1 MKLKIPQV
9 RVLRCFTSG
18 RPLLNR
24 AKIAERAG
32 FSELSGTV
40 TRVLN
45 GLREG
50 SSSGAA
56 HPGLL
61 TLGYLER
68 IDLEV
73 EEGVTE
79 TCYRITD
86 AGARALA
93 AWEAESGGKSVTMR
107 DKTSSVNHRYKRGG
121 DDAEDS

>member
-61 TLGYLER
+61 TLGYIER

-86 AGARALA
+86 AGVRALA
-93 AWEAESGGKSVTMR
+93 AWEKENRDEQINVR
-107 DKTSSVNHRYKRGG
+107 DKASSINHRYKRGS
-121 DDAEDS
+121 DAEDS

>member
-9 RVLRCFTSG
+9 RVLQCFTSG

-61 TLGYLER
+61 TLGYIER

-93 AWEAESGGKSVTMR
+93 AWDAERGGKSVTMR
-107 DKTSSVNHRYKRGG
+107 DKTSSINHRYKRGG

>member
-1 MKLKIPQV
+1 MNLKIPQV
-9 RVLRCFTSG
+9 RVLQCFTSG
-18 RPLLNR
+18 RPLLTR
-24 AKIAERAG
+24 AKLAERAG

-56 HPGLL
+56 HPGLVA
-61 TLGYLER
+61 LGYLER
-68 IDLEV
+68 VELEV

-86 AGARALA
+86 AGARALV
-93 AWEAESGGKSVTMR
+93 AWEAARGGKPATMR
-107 DKTSSVNHRYKRGG
+107 DKTSSINHRYKRGS
-121 DDAEDS
+121 DAEDS